1 MPNDKI
7 RLKLQGLAEC
17 QQVLRHIGEAAAL
30 ARADLGQAMAR

>member
-1 MPNDKI
+1 
-7 RLKLQGLAEC
+7 LAEC